1 MDRVGMDE
9 SHLEAEH
16 PVPRRLVDQ
25 LGTGVGQVRE
35 GSAYVVDLVRDVV
48 HSRAALREEA
58 ADGRVVPESAQQL
71 EPTRADA
78 DRRSLHALFLDSRAM
93 LEPGAEEALVRV
105 ERAVEILDGK
115 TDMVHRAG
123 RLRERLH
130 RAIVCERLAA
140 TMRASALALALTA
153 ALLAGCGGHS
163 NTAKPNGEAAKPA
176 DRVLADADAAA
187 TSASSVHVSGTVSS
201 NGTPIVLNLSLTH
214 SKGAKGSMSVG
225 GQKFDLI
232 RIGDMLYIKGS
243 DSFYQQ
249 FGGAAA
255 AQLLHGK
262 WLKGSATK
270 SRLSSLVPLT
280 NIDTLFAKIATGH
293 GKLTNDGKKTYKGQ
307 AVVQLRDTSDGSN
320 LLVAATGKP
329 YPVAITG
336 GKKSQSGTIAFGDWN
351 KSVPLSAP
359 SNAIDLSKLG
369 G

>member
-1 MDRVGMDE
+1 
-9 SHLEAEH
+9 L
-16 PVPRRLVDQ
+16 
-25 LGTGVGQVRE
+25 LG
-35 GSAYVVDLVRDVV
+35 
-48 HSRAALREEA
+48 
-58 ADGRVVPESAQQL
+58 
-71 EPTRADA
+71 ADA

-115 TDMVHRAG
+115 TDLVHRVVRVHGAMVF
-123 RLRERLH
+123 ERLT
-130 RAIVCERLAA
+130 A
-140 TMRASALALALTA
+140 TMRASLLILTLSGL
-153 ALLAGCGGHS
+153 LLAGCGGS
-163 NTAKPNGEAAKPA
+163 NMAKPNGEAAKPA
-176 DRVLADADAAA
+176 DTVLKDADAAA
-187 TSASSVHVSGTVSS
+187 ASASSVHVSGTVSS
-201 NGTPIVLNLSLTH
+201 NGTPIVLNLFLTH

-232 RIGDMLYIKGS
+232 RIGDTLYIKGS

>member
-1 MDRVGMDE
+1 
-9 SHLEAEH
+9 
-16 PVPRRLVDQ
+16 
-25 LGTGVGQVRE
+25 
-35 GSAYVVDLVRDVV
+35 
-48 HSRAALREEA
+48 
-58 ADGRVVPESAQQL
+58 
-71 EPTRADA
+71 
-78 DRRSLHALFLDSRAM
+78 
-93 LEPGAEEALVRV
+93 
-105 ERAVEILDGK
+105 
-115 TDMVHRAG
+115 
-123 RLRERLH
+123 
-130 RAIVCERLAA
+130 
-140 TMRASALALALTA
+140 MRASALALALTA

-225 GQKFDLI
+225 GQRFDLI
-232 RIGDMLYIKGS
+232 RIADTLYIKGS